1 MSTAT
6 RANRPEVAVEGLP
19 SERPRWMELATSAD
33 HKDIGRLLIAGASG
47 FLFLAGLLLV
57 LMRLQLMIP
66 ENGFLEPQ
74 TFNRLLSVYGE
85 TAIFAFALPLIF
97 GLFYYLVPL
106 QIGARTTALPRL
118 GQLGLWFYIAGAV
131 ILYSSFLY
139 TPSEAGVN
147 PLAPLS
153 EVSFLANNGI
163 EIWLTSAGL
172 ITFGILL
179 IAIDLIVTLKNLRA
193 PGMAWR
199 RMPIFSWAALAGS
212 VQFLIIGPI
221 LLAAATML
229 MFDRNATGIF
239 FQGDAGGSPLLWQ
252 HFSWIF
258 FAGVYTS
265 ILVTAF
271 AAAAEIISSLAKR
284 RLEGR
289 NVVIAALVA
298 LAVLGPLAWLQNMV
312 SAPVSTAWLYFGML
326 MALLCIVPVGLVFY
340 NLISTLN
347 GGVIEMRAPLLYAL
361 GALSLISIGLVAE
374 MTHSVIAVGRQLH
387 QTTDATAATHYALVG
402 GAVFGGFAA
411 LHYWYPKM
419 SGRVL
424 GESMGKIAFWL
435 MFVGA
440 NVAFFPLFLAGIRG
454 QVVDAYKFFDGLGLN
469 GYNLVASLGTL
480 VLFIGLILALA
491 NLIASL
497 SNGRPARHDQWGGST
512 LEWFTLS
519 PPPAHN
525 FDVVPDVRSAEP
537 LIDIRAAI
545 AARPTAAPEAA
556 GSEPETASQAQPVA

>member
-1 MSTAT
+1 MRTVT
-6 RANRPEVAVEGLP
+6 RANRPEVAVESLP
-19 SERPRWMELATSAD
+19 SERPRWMELVTSAD
-33 HKDIGRLLIAGASG
+33 HKDIGRILIGGACG
-47 FLFLAGLLLV
+47 FLFLSGLMLV

-74 TFNRLLSVYGE
+74 TFNRLLSAYGE
-85 TAIFAFALPLIF
+85 TAIFCFALPLIF

-118 GQLGLWFYIAGAV
+118 GQLGLWLYIAGSLV
-131 ILYSSFLY
+131 LYTGFLY

-153 EVSFLANNGI
+153 EVAFLANNGI

-172 ITFGILL
+172 ITLGMVLV
-179 IAIDLIVTLKNLRA
+179 AIDLIATLKGSRA

-199 RMPIFSWAALAGS
+199 RMPVFSWAGLVSS
-212 VQFLIIGPI
+212 VQFIVIGPV
-221 LLAAATML
+221 LLAAITML

-239 FQGDAGGSPLLWQ
+239 FQGDAGGSPILWQ

-265 ILVTAF
+265 ILITAF
-271 AAAAEIISSLAKR
+271 AACAEIIPSLAR
-284 RLEGR
+284 RHLQGR
-289 NVVIAALVA
+289 QTVIAALIG
-298 LAVLGPLAWLQNMV
+298 LGVLGPLAWLQNMV

-326 MALLCIVPVGLVFY
+326 MALLCIIPIGLVFY

-347 GGVIEMRAPLLYAL
+347 GGSIEMRAPLLYAL

-374 MTHSVIAVGRQLH
+374 LTHSVVAVGRQLH

-435 MFVGA
+435 MFAGA
-440 NVAFFPLFLAGIRG
+440 NLAFFPLFLAGLRG
-454 QVVDAYKFFDGLGLN
+454 QVVDAYKFFDGLGLA
-469 GYNLVASLGTL
+469 GYNLVASLGTIL
-480 VLFIGLILALA
+480 LFIGLVIALL
-491 NLIASL
+491 NLVASL
-497 SNGRPARHDQWGGST
+497 TGGRPARHDQWGGST
-512 LEWFTLS
+512 LEWFALS

-537 LIDIRAAI
+537 LLDIRAAI
-545 AARPTAAPEAA
+545 AARPPAAPPAA
-556 GSEPETASQAQPVA
+556 EPQPEPAPQAQPVA